1 MLSDIMVDKSILC
14 MLILSGSVVSS
25 PPHVVNPLSV
35 SVQSGGKK
43 RLILDLRHVNKHI
56 WKEKFKFEDIRNAC
70 VYLPFDHFTFK
81 FDLKSGYHHIDILQ
95 EHQTFLGFSWVVNGV
110 RKFFVFTVLPFGLSS
125 APYIFTKVVRV
136 LVRYWR
142 SHAVRITVYLDDG
155 LGSACD
161 FARCEAASLFVKNS
175 LQRSGFLPNDS
186 KSIWQPTSCLVWLGY
201 CIDLAI
207 HTISIP
213 SVRILSVLQVIDS
226 IRSQYPS
233 SIARKLAQF
242 VGNII

>member
-1 MLSDIMVDKSILC
+1 M
-14 MLILSGSVVSS
+14 
-25 PPHVVNPLSV
+25 
-35 SVQSGGKK
+35 
-43 RLILDLRHVNKHI
+43 
-56 WKEKFKFEDIRNAC
+56 
-70 VYLPFDHFTFK
+70 
-81 FDLKSGYHHIDILQ
+81 
-95 EHQTFLGFSWVVNGV
+95 
-110 RKFFVFTVLPFGLSS
+110 FTVLPFGLSS

-155 LGSACD
+155 LGSARD
-161 FARCEAASLFVKNS
+161 FARCEAASLFVKTS
-175 LQRSGFLPNDS
+175 LQLCDFLPNDS

-213 SVRILSVLQVIDS
+213 SDRILSVVQVIDS

-233 SIARKLAQF
+233 STTRKLAQF
-242 VGNII
+242 VGKTILMGFVFGNITRIMTRYSHFDILRSPTWDQKKISLSGSTLNELCFWKENIPLLNIRRLLSIQSYYTRVCYSDASSTGCASYMLDFHNTILHKLWSV